1 MSALGPEGAAGAA
14 GGRDAPSKSRATP
27 SEVRDILE
35 RTPALLD
42 GWLRGLS
49 EPWLSAT
56 EGEDTYSPR
65 DVVAHL
71 ADNEEVDW
79 LPRLRI
85 VLEHGEARPFTPF
98 EREGFRA
105 RFAGLGI
112 GELLDTFA
120 ARRRESLAA
129 LEALGLAEADLER
142 TGMHP
147 ALGRVTVR
155 QLLAAWAVH
164 DLTHVAQVAR
174 VMAKRYTEATGPW
187 RAYLGVLSD
196 RLR

>member
-1 MSALGPEGAAGAA
+1 V
-14 GGRDAPSKSRATP
+14 TP
-27 SEVRDILE
+27 EVREAREVLE

-56 EGEDTYSPR
+56 EGEGTYSPR

-79 LPRLRI
+79 IPRLRI
-85 VLEHGEARPFTPF
+85 ILEHGEARPFTPF
-98 EREGFRA
+98 DREGFRA
-105 RFAGLGI
+105 RYADLGMD
-112 GELLDTFA
+112 GLLDAFA
-120 ARRRESLAA
+120 ARRRQSLDTLAA
-129 LEALGLAEADLER
+129 LDMGPAELAR

-147 ALGRVTVR
+147 ALGRVTAR

-174 VMAKRYTEATGPW
+174 VMAKRYTDATGPW

-196 RLR
+196 RTR

>member
-1 MSALGPEGAAGAA
+1 M
-14 GGRDAPSKSRATP
+14 TP
-27 SEVRDILE
+27 EVREAREVLE
-35 RTPALLD
+35 RTPALLH

-56 EGEDTYSPR
+56 EGEGTYSPR

-79 LPRLRI
+79 LPRLRLI
-85 VLEHGEARPFTPF
+85 LEHGVARPFTPF
-98 EREGFRA
+98 DREGFRA
-105 RFAGLGI
+105 KFAGLGI
-112 GELLDTFA
+112 GGLLDTFA
-120 ARRRESLAA
+120 ARRRGSLDA
-129 LEALGLAEADLER
+129 LTALDLGPEDLDR

-147 ALGRVTVR
+147 ALGRVTAR

-174 VMAKRYTEATGPW
+174 VMAKRYADATGPW